1 MPKLNNKEVGPH
13 GLGLMGFTWR
23 HHPVAHDQAF
33 AAMQAALTNNTTFWN
48 GGEFYGSPEV
58 NSMTLL
64 RAYLEEYPDDA
75 DRFTLCIKGGALPNL
90 LRPDS
95 SPQNIRRSIDFI
107 LSQLGPRRQY
117 IDIFETARRDPSV
130 PLEETFGV
138 IDREYIQT
146 GKVGGIGLSEVSAET
161 IDKAAAITKIAAV
174 EFELSLFCIDPLENG
189 IAEACARHN
198 IPLVA
203 YSPLGRGIL
212 TCKIRTVDDFPEGD
226 FRRFLPRFQ
235 PGNLEVN
242 LQLVDRMKV
251 MAEKRGC
258 TPSQFALGWLTS
270 LQRRPGMP
278 TIIPIPGATTAQ
290 RVEENS
296 VVIDLTDDE
305 MEEIDAILAKFRV
318 IGERY
323 QEGVP
328 INT

>member
-23 HHPVAHDQAF
+23 LHPVAHDQAF
-33 AAMQAALTNNTTFWN
+33 AAMRAALANNTTYWN
-48 GGEFYGSPEV
+48 GGEFYGTPEV

-64 RAYLEEYPDDA
+64 RAYLEEYPEDA
-75 DRFTLCIKGGALPNL
+75 DKFILCIKGSLLPNL
-90 LRPDS
+90 HPDS
-95 SPQNIRRSIDFI
+95 SPENIRRSIDFI

-117 IDIFETARRDPSV
+117 IDVFESARRDPNV
-130 PLEETFGV
+130 PLETVFGV

-146 GKVGGIGLSEVSAET
+146 GKVGGIALSEVSAET
-161 IDKAAAITKIAAV
+161 IDKAAAITNIVAV
-174 EFELSLFCIDPLENG
+174 EVELSLFCIDPLENG

-212 TCKIRTVDDFPEGD
+212 TGQIRTVDDFPEGD

-235 PGNLEVN
+235 PGNFEIN
-242 LQLVDRMKV
+242 LQLADQVKAI
-251 MAEKRGC
+251 AEKRGC
-258 TPSQFALGWLTS
+258 TPAQLALGWLTS

-290 RVEENS
+290 RVEENA
-296 VVIDLTDDE
+296 VVIDLTDGE
-305 MEEIDAILAKFRV
+305 MKEIDATLAKFQV

-323 QEGVP
+323 PEGVP
-328 INT
+328 TNT